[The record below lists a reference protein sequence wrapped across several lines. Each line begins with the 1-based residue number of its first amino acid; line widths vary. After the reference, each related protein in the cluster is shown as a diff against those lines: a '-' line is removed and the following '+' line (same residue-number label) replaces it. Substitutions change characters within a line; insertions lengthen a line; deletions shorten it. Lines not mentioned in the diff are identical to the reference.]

1 MNLQD
6 ESQYRNL
13 TNCRKGLIP
22 SNIFGRGICKTND
35 DDDSYCEFQTARITL
50 EEKELE
56 YLKQI
61 SDMLNQHYR
70 VRAKKITTIP
80 DNITSE
86 DLAKYL
92 TTIADLPIGYN
103 FYEKDIAK
111 LDLSQSKIYP
121 IITKDLNAS
130 IKFIYGLANLLTK
143 IPDTVVRVIDVSQIF
158 EKPILDIKLF
168 NEDLSTIF
176 AALANDVASRTETQ
190 PLAINI
196 IIGAASLKSSLDK
209 VGMEFA
215 QKVFDGIL
223 ASHKNLFVL
232 IDDYKKFKLLKLET
246 WFSSVDTS
254 SGLWLGAGIDSQS
267 ILVTNELSE
276 EDRKYNYEGMAYVIQ
291 NGTYTLIKTMMD
303 GDD

>member
-1 MNLQD
+1 
-6 ESQYRNL
+6 
-13 TNCRKGLIP
+13 
-22 SNIFGRGICKTND
+22 
-35 DDDSYCEFQTARITL
+35 
-50 EEKELE
+50 
-56 YLKQI
+56 
-61 SDMLNQHYR
+61 MLNQHYR